1 VSPLSFDPHAVIP
14 AGLSIVQLIPT
25 SGRIVLVAKPTVAT
39 SACPLCGQASSR
51 VHSTYVRRLA
61 DLPWQGKRVELQVS
75 ARRFRCPVSTCR
87 RVIFTERLPEI
98 ALPKARRTPRLTQ
111 AQRDIGL
118 ALGGEPGSRLARRLA
133 MPVSDDTLLRL
144 IRTAPIAAYSPP
156 RVVGVGEWAWRR
168 GLRYGTILVDLEHNR
183 VLDLLPDRQADSVA
197 AWLRRHPGVEVV
209 ARDRASV
216 FAEGNRQ
223 GAPQARQVCDR
234 WHLLRNLGDA
244 LRTVA
249 NRHRR
254 AIRHAARGVAGR
266 VHNTRPSAVL
276 AVVGPKLARIRQAN
290 RRHREERYAE
300 IRRLQDQ
307 GVPPKLIAPVL
318 GMSRRSVERWLTAGG
333 APDHARPRGPTVLDG
348 FQAYLERRWREGCR
362 NAVQLHR
369 ELKEQGC
376 TASVQTVSRWA
387 HRRRTR
393 EPSREPVPAAL
404 TEATIAAAWKPP
416 SGWQCAWLLTQPADQ
431 LKPEER
437 AFVVGLATTAPDLV
451 RAADLARTFA
461 DLVRERRAD
470 GFNAW
475 STAARDSALRGFAD
489 GLMRD
494 EAAVRAALTEPW
506 NTSPVEGQIN
516 RLKGV
521 KRQMY
526 GRAKHDLL
534 RSRVLAAA

>member
-1 VSPLSFDPHAVIP
+1 MSPLSFDLHAVIP

-25 SGRIVLVAKPTVAT
+25 SDRIVLVAKPTVAT
-39 SACPLCGQASSR
+39 STCPLCGQASGR

-133 MPVSDDTLLRL
+133 MPVSGNTLLRL

-156 RVVGVGEWAWRR
+156 RVVGVDEWAWRR
-168 GLRYGTILVDLEHNR
+168 GLRYGTILVDLERNR

-216 FAEGNRQ
+216 FAEGIRQ

-254 AIRHAARGVAGR
+254 AIRHAARGVAGT
-266 VHNTRPSAVL
+266 VHNTRPSAVP

-300 IRRLQDQ
+300 IQRLQDQ

-318 GMSRRSVERWLTAGG
+318 GMSRRSVERWLAAGG

-416 SGWQCAWLLTQPADQ
+416 SGRQCAWLLTQPADQ

-437 AFVVGLATTAPDLV
+437 AFVAGLATTAPDLV

-506 NTSPVEGQIN
+506 STSPVEGQIN